1 MLQEAENHVQKATE
15 AVGTIDVT
23 KVPVQTAKKSEV
35 IAKANTTLET
45 KVDAVPTSIK
55 LHTA

>member
-45 KVDAVPTSIK
+45 KVDAVPTR
-55 LHTA
+55 LC